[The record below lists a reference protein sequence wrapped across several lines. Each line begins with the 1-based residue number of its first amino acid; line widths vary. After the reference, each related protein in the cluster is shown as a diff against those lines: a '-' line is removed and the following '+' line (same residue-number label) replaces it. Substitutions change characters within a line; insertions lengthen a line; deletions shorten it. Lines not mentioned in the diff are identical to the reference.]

1 MMLTKTLVALVAA
14 ALAPHTAASHAH
26 HAHHDTRDVSSA
38 AYGPTPGHPR
48 LLFDEAELYQK
59 MGILGDRDTVNVT
72 EQELHRRTITK
83 EHTRHSHHEHKKRG
97 GQCAFPTN
105 EGLVSVDPSGENAGW
120 AMSPDQPCEPGKY
133 CPYACPPGQLMGQ
146 WDPKATSYSYP
157 LSMNGGMFCNKNGE
171 MEKPFPNKPCCYEG
185 TGTFVARNK
194 CGKQVSFCQTVLPG
208 NEAMLIPTEVG
219 SGSTAVLAVPDTNYW
234 AGTAAHFYI
243 NPPGVD
249 TATACVWGTLNNPW
263 GNWSPYVA
271 GANQDGNGNTFVK
284 IAWNPIYL
292 EPATPF
298 RNTLPNWGVRVVCDE
313 GSNCNGLP
321 CSIDPR
327 KNKVNEVTAEDA
339 AQGDGAS
346 FCVVTAPKGSKAYIE
361 VFEIGND
368 GNSGGNGGN
377 GGNSGSSSS
386 SSSAPA
392 SSSSAPASSSS
403 AASTGMNTMLAH
415 AAGFAAAG
423 QVENLENVESSSS
436 EEPVSS
442 SEGPTSSPPPPPPT
456 TSSSTPPP
464 PSTTSSSTPPPPPPT
479 TSSSAPPPP
488 PTTSSSA
495 PPPPPTTSS
504 TPPPPPPTTSS
515 TPPPPPPT
523 TSSTPPPPPP
533 TTSTTPPP
541 PPTTSSTSPP
551 PPPSSTYVP
560 PSSSPT
566 SSYVFPSAEL
576 AKEMAQLMMF
586 NAESATV
593 VSSTSSTKV
602 STFSSSKT
610 TSTSS
615 SSSRLSSSST
625 FKPTI
630 KTVAHLRSH
639 DSAAMNVANN
649 GTVGVASS
657 SSTLAATSVSV
668 QEAPAAP
675 TPPPVTVPQ
684 GVATIEVSANTSG
697 SSKLAVP
704 LMALVL
710 VLLL

>member
-14 ALAPHTAASHAH
+14 ALAPHTAAGHAH

-38 AYGPTPGHPR
+38 AYGPAPGHPR

-392 SSSSAPASSSS
+392 SSSSAPAS
-403 AASTGMNTMLAH
+403 
-415 AAGFAAAG
+415 
-423 QVENLENVESSSS
+423 
-436 EEPVSS
+436 
-442 SEGPTSSPPPPPPT
+442 
-456 TSSSTPPP
+456 
-464 PSTTSSSTPPPPPPT
+464 
-479 TSSSAPPPP
+479 
-488 PTTSSSA
+488 
-495 PPPPPTTSS
+495 
-504 TPPPPPPTTSS
+504 

-615 SSSRLSSSST
+615 SSSRLSLSST

-704 LMALVL
+704 LMTLVL